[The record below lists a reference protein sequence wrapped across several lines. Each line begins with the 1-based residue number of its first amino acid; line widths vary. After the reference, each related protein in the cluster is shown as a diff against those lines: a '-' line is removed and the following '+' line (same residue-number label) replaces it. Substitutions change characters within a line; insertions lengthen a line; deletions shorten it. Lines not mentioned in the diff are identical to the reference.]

1 MTQPFF
7 HRIQGDSGVFFRCI
21 PGENMNGYECQ
32 IFNAPPEED
41 YKKFIGT
48 DTGGIFRRQVGRNVG
63 PKDGEWNYLT
73 IAARGANIA
82 TWVNGIQV
90 TDWEDTREEHAKPR
104 NGLRLQPGTIQLQG
118 HDADTR
124 ILFRNFRVVEIK

>member
-1 MTQPFF
+1 
-7 HRIQGDSGVFFRCI
+7 
-21 PGENMNGYECQ
+21 MNGYECQ
-32 IFNAPPEED
+32 IFNSPPEED
-41 YKKFIGT
+41 YTKFIGT
-48 DTGGIFRRQVGRNVG
+48 DTGGIFRRQVGRNVA

-90 TDWEDTREEHAKPR
+90 TDWEDTRAEHANPR

-118 HDADTR
+118 HDPSTK
-124 ILFRNFRVVEIK
+124 ILFRNFRVVAIE

>member
-1 MTQPFF
+1 MKTVWFNEAWDDYVEWQT
-7 HRIQGDSGVFFRCI
+7 RDTKTL
-21 PGENMNGYECQ
+21 
-32 IFNAPPEED
+32 NAPPEED

-73 IAARGANIA
+73 IAARGPQIA

-90 TDWEDTREEHAKPR
+90 TDWTDTREEHDNPR

-118 HDADTR
+118 HDADTK
-124 ILFRNFRVVEIK
+124 ILFRNFRVVEIE